1 MQRSIR
7 LQHWLKSKELEE
19 MLYDKKIYKKTNWI
33 APPIEDGNIELR
45 MMHFANAVQEIASTN
60 KNLAHPKSNL
70 NFQQARGLKAIAV
83 DPTLHIFQ
91 SDKNCGL
98 GVTKTNTY
106 EKWCWDDHLNDLTT
120 YREIPE
126 LEARSSIALTRLD
139 HDQRIK
145 DTLHLFQKHEHKF
158 FTAVLKQKSYKLAR
172 FYANLKV
179 HKRGSRG
186 LIDNKDTYL
195 QESSKWCDTAIQALT
210 RKLPTRLSE
219 SFEMIENFQD
229 YINSHGSL
237 PPYAR
242 FF

>member
-1 MQRSIR
+1 
-7 LQHWLKSKELEE
+7 
-19 MLYDKKIYKKTNWI
+19 MLYDKKNYKKTNWI

-45 MMHFANAVQEIASTN
+45 MMHFANAVQEIATTN

-70 NFQQARGLKAIAV
+70 NYQQVRGLKAIAA

-91 SDKNCGL
+91 SDKNYGL
-98 GVTKTNTY
+98 GVTETNTY
-106 EKWCWDDHLNDLTT
+106 EKWCWDNHLNDLTI
-120 YREIPE
+120 YCEIPK
-126 LEARSSIALTRLD
+126 LEALSSIALTRLD

-210 RKLPTRLSE
+210 RKLPTRLSD
-219 SFEMIENFQD
+219 SFEMI
-229 YINSHGSL
+229 
-237 PPYAR
+237 
-242 FF
+242 